1 MTEKNFQFKNEE
13 SNKEKAML
21 KAEAKLDNDE
31 SSTLGG
37 DSFNS
42 EGGSTT
48 NVEQITEQDQILYKE
63 EKEKNKRAVTP
74 TWKKEEIWVQHQ
86 QRTHPRKIAKS
97 VQLSLGTVNRIIE
110 NYTEQEKNN
119 PEEFNSERN
128 VLTNAFISKAWEII
142 GLADKLTV
150 AKLQEGKASAL
161 QANIIAGVKI
171 DKILVL
177 QGKASKIIEEKH
189 YLDKDMFKDLAKI
202 LTKSTYEHE

>member
-86 QRTHPRKIAKS
+86 QGTHPRKIAKS